1 MSGRIKI
8 VDVTEVDEQLSKLIQ
23 EVEQD
28 GAIIRIMRSGFPV
41 AILKR
46 EDNDPDVAEA
56 RKEAMKEMER
66 LHRSGLK
73 LGLGPFKRNNHY
85 DRC

>member
-1 MSGRIKI
+1 MNGRIKI
-8 VDVTEVDEQLSKLIQ
+8 IDVIEVDGQLSKLIQ
-23 EVEQD
+23 EVERD
-28 GAIIRIMRSGFPV
+28 GAIIRIMRGDFPV

-66 LHRSGLK
+66 LLRRGMK
-73 LGLGPFKRNNHY
+73 LGLGPFNRNDLYGH
-85 DRC
+85 C